1 MPVLEIGEILV
12 AMCWFQHAVKKF
24 WLIIDQLLIINDE
37 NIWSH
42 LAFLVMLNKIP
53 MSS

>member
-1 MPVLEIGEILV
+1 MHVLQMCEILV
-12 AMCWFQHAVKKF
+12 AMCWLF
-24 WLIIDQLLIINDE
+24 IDQLLIINDE

-42 LAFLVMLNKIP
+42 LAFPVMLNKIP